1 MPTATPHATALPA
14 AAGPETTHVGY
25 VTLVA
30 GSAALGGFLFGY
42 DSAVINGAV
51 PGIEATF
58 KSSSAA
64 TGFAVASILLGCALG
79 ALFAGRIADLI
90 GRRWTLAVTGL
101 AFALTALWTGWVGSV
116 IEFNVARFLSGMAV
130 GAASVV
136 TPAYIAEISP
146 APMRGRLT
154 SLNQMGIVIGIFM
167 ALLSDDVVAAL
178 AGSVSAPFW
187 FGLEAWRWM
196 FLTEIVPAVLL
207 VAAALWIPESPR
219 YLVAGRRDA
228 EALAVMRRIQP
239 GVGPAE
245 IDAIRRTFA
254 KAQKP
259 RLRDLIGA
267 DGRVLPLVWVG
278 IALSCLQ
285 QFVGINV
292 IFYYGT
298 TLWEAVGF
306 TTSDSLAINIVSG
319 VINIAATVIA
329 IALIDRVGRR
339 PLLLYGALGMA
350 VTLGVLA
357 LAFAMATTDAAG
369 KVSLAPPWG
378 LVALLAANAYVFA
391 FGVSWGPAVWTMLSE
406 MFPNRVR
413 ASALAVAVMAQWI
426 ANWAVTVTFPVM
438 LRGFG
443 SATSYVVYGAFA
455 AVAVWFVLRYVRETK
470 GRALE
475 EM

>member
-1 MPTATPHATALPA
+1 MQPANAMNPPLGTATVN
-14 AAGPETTHVGY
+14 VGH

-30 GSAALGGFLFGY
+30 ASAALGGFLFGY

-58 KSSSAA
+58 HSGSAA

-79 ALFAGRIADLI
+79 ALFAGRIADQL
-90 GRRWTLAVTGL
+90 GRRWTLALTGL

-116 IEFNVARFLSGMAV
+116 TEFNIARFLSGMAV

-154 SLNQMGIVIGIFM
+154 ALNQMGIVVGIFM
-167 ALLSDDVVAAL
+167 ALLADDVVATL

-187 FGLEAWRWM
+187 LGLEAWRWM
-196 FLTEIVPAVLL
+196 FLTEVVPAVML
-207 VAAALWIPESPR
+207 VVAALWIPESPR
-219 YLVAGRRDA
+219 YLVARGRDA

-239 GVGPAE
+239 GVGRGE
-245 IDAIRRTFA
+245 IDAIKATFVN
-254 KAQKP
+254 AQRP
-259 RLRDLIGA
+259 RLRDLVGA
-267 DGRVLPLVWVG
+267 NGKVMPLVW
-278 IALSCLQ
+278 IAIVLSCLQ
-285 QFVGINV
+285 QLVGINV

-306 TTSDSLAINIVSG
+306 AASDSLAINIVSG
-319 VINIAATVIA
+319 VINIVATVIA
-329 IALIDRVGRR
+329 IALIDRIGRR
-339 PLLLYGALGMA
+339 PLLLYGAVGMA

-357 LAFAMATTDAAG
+357 AVFAMATTDAAG
-369 KVSLAPPWG
+369 KVTLAQPYG
-378 LVALLAANAYVFA
+378 LIALIAANAYVFA
-391 FGVSWGPAVWTMLSE
+391 FGISWGPAVWTMLSE

-413 ASALAVAVMAQWI
+413 ASGLAVAVMAQWL
-426 ANWAVTVTFPVM
+426 ANWLVTVSFPVM
-438 LRGFG
+438 LRGIG
-443 SATSYVVYGAFA
+443 SAASYVVYAGFA
-455 AVAVWFVLRYVRETK
+455 LIAVVFVMRFVRETK
-470 GRALE
+470 GRTLE